1 MLLFKVINQCLV
13 VGAKCCQAQIALY
26 VGRMIP
32 PQVLKQRFSIGEYL
46 AAVHSVAN
54 YLRHVDVSQTVEGKL
69 EGSCFAVMEGIWW
82 QMIEHGAD
90 FESGRGTSSELPTV
104 E

>member
-1 MLLFKVINQCLV
+1 VLLFKVINQCLV

-46 AAVHSVAN
+46 AAVQSVAN
-54 YLRHVDVSQTVEGKL
+54 
-69 EGSCFAVMEGIWW
+69 
-82 QMIEHGAD
+82 
-90 FESGRGTSSELPTV
+90 
-104 E
+104 